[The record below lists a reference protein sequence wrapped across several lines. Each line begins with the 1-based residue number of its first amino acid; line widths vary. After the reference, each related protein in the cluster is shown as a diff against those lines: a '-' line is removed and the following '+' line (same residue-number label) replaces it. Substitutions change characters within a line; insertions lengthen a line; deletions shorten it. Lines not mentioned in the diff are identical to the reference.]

1 MNSISL
7 KTLFLSAVASSLL
20 GCATGGINTA
30 HPSFN
35 QQFATGQIRLTC
47 GLGCAGTDGATRS
60 KYRNFYQNRLWM
72 DLAKEVAGV
81 GFDNDRN
88 YFYLGIAAE
97 NSGYMNA
104 AKTYYQLGLASTSKC
119 GGRTNV
125 CDGFSFP
132 TDINVRLSAINTK
145 QAQDAARSKSSGS
158 LSAPAIAI
166 PPAQNNPNQKSKPIL
181 DL

>member
-1 MNSISL
+1 MSMRNLTYSFRLISAIGL
-7 KTLFLSAVASSLL
+7 ASTLI
-20 GCATGGINTA
+20 GCATGGIKTD

-47 GLGCAGTDGATRS
+47 GLGCAGTDGASRG
-60 KYRNFYQNRLWM
+60 KYRNLYQNKLWG

-81 GFDNDRN
+81 GYENDRN
-88 YFYLGIAAE
+88 YYYLAIAAE
-97 NSGYMNA
+97 NSGYLNA
-104 AKTYYQLGLASTSKC
+104 AKTYYQLALASTSKC

-132 TDINVRLSAINTK
+132 GEINSRLNAINAK
-145 QAQDAARSKSSGS
+145 QAQDAARSRGGSSGTT
-158 LSAPAIAI
+158 I
-166 PPAQNNPNQKSKPIL
+166 PAQPNQNQKSKPLL